1 MTSTSTPPRP
11 DETADDDDSSS
22 DENNHRRR
30 GHVVQTV
37 TETHAARIERLMAR
51 VDKPITLPERKE
63 KSLKGPRD
71 FVRNVQGSSAGAGSG
86 EFHVYRAL
94 RRKEYAR
101 QKLLDENAKE
111 EEEQAIYQERL
122 IALKREAD
130 EKTAKNREKRR
141 KRGKKHDGKDK
152 KHKVA
157 AEADIVASATP
168 PANPVASADDPV
180 NVVQMATID
189 RDESAPPPPTPIL
202 AAGHPIVEDSGG
214 LKIIDD
220 GDE

>member
-1 MTSTSTPPRP
+1 MTSTSPPPRS
-11 DETADDDDSSS
+11 TAPANDDDSSD
-22 DENNHRRR
+22 DEDNRRR

-51 VDKPITLPERKE
+51 VDKPIILPERKE

-111 EEEQAIYQERL
+111 DEEQKAYQERL
-122 IALKREAD
+122 SALKREAD
-130 EKTAKNREKRR
+130 EKTAKNREKRK

-152 KHKVA
+152 KQKVT
-157 AEADIVASATP
+157 AEADAAVSAAP
-168 PANPVASADDPV
+168 SVNPVSPAAASTNPAQAEPS
-180 NVVQMATID
+180 NAID
-189 RDESAPPPPTPIL
+189 SPPSPPPPLTE
-202 AAGHPIVEDSGG
+202 AAPKVVRDSGA
-214 LKIIDD
+214 LRIIDD

>member
-1 MTSTSTPPRP
+1 MTSTSPPPRP
-11 DETADDDDSSS
+11 TGPANDDDSSD
-22 DENNHRRR
+22 DEDNRRR

-51 VDKPITLPERKE
+51 VDKPIILPERKE

-111 EEEQAIYQERL
+111 DEEQKAYQERL
-122 IALKREAD
+122 SALKREAD
-130 EKTAKNREKRR
+130 EKTAKNREKRK

-152 KHKVA
+152 KQKVS
-157 AEADIVASATP
+157 AEADAAVSAAASV
-168 PANPVASADDPV
+168 NPVSPAAAPPNAAQAETRNAVDLPS
-180 NVVQMATID
+180 
-189 RDESAPPPPTPIL
+189 PPPPLTEATPK
-202 AAGHPIVEDSGG
+202 VVRDSGA
-214 LKIIDD
+214 LTIIDD